1 MILILLLLTGLIVY
15 FLKSFDFI
23 YIFQTKEY
31 RLDRIINLLKE
42 ENLFELLYF
51 RKIKMPAISLRN
63 LLITQIIF
71 LNTLLF
77 TILLLKRNPGTN
89 LSEKDYQSG

>member
-77 TILLLKRNPGTN
+77 TILLLKQNLTN
-89 LSEKDYQSG
+89 LLSF